1 MHSNK
6 ARHRFFAVLN
16 LLFLPVL
23 YFFYPETSGRS
34 LEEIDLIFAKG
45 FDEKI
50 GYVQAA
56 KQLPHLTLAETAEMA
71 RGYGFNSSD
80 DEGASG
86 AKPRHSE
93 KEGDIPDT
101 QNSGVMA

>member
-1 MHSNK
+1 M
-6 ARHRFFAVLN
+6 
-16 LLFLPVL
+16 LFLPIL

-45 FDEKI
+45 YEEKI

-56 KQLPHLTLAETAEMA
+56 QQLPHLTLAETAEMA

-86 AKPRHSE
+86 GKARHSE

-101 QNSGVMA
+101 QNNGVMA